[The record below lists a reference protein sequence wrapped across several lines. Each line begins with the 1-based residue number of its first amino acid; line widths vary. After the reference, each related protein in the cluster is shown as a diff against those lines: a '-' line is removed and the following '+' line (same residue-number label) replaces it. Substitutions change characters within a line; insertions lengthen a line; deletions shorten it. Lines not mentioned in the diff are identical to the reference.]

1 MNPAKTLHP
10 PPPLPPTYLMYGP
23 LVIKPVKITY
33 KTYILVNHAVDVN
46 WLVHVSTI
54 DIISTI

>member
-1 MNPAKTLHP
+1 MNPAKTLHPPPPP

-33 KTYILVNHAVDVN
+33 KTYILLNHAVDVN
-46 WLVHVSTI
+46 W
-54 DIISTI
+54 